1 MQVFIVSENLIIPS
15 AIGYHELQIQ
25 NMIKHYGG
33 GVLRLV
39 YKYILVIEP
48 AWGEKNNSL
57 PAENNKN
64 RSLIPQQQFP
74 SSNQLQTKQTN

>member
-1 MQVFIVSENLIIPS
+1 MIIPS
-15 AIGYHELQIQ
+15 AIGYHELQMQ

-48 AWGEKNNSL
+48 AWGEKIIL
-57 PAENNKN
+57 
-64 RSLIPQQQFP
+64 F
-74 SSNQLQTKQTN
+74 LQKTIKIDL